1 MTDRVIRVTLDASG
15 VERGARQAQG
25 GAKKVKTSA
34 DQMRNS
40 FRAAARAAAGL
51 IAVLGFRELVRTA
64 DTFSKIQNSLRI
76 VTDSTEE
83 LTTANERLFEI
94 AQRTRTPLEATV
106 SLFSRASIAAE
117 ELGASEEELFR
128 LTEITGQ
135 ALAIQGGAASE
146 SAGAL
151 RQLSQSFSSGI
162 VRAEEFNSI
171 LEGAFPLAQAAAR
184 GFGETGISVGKL
196 RNLVVEGKVSSEE
209 FFKAILKGGEGLQ
222 AQFETT
228 VPTVG
233 QALTVLNN
241 AFISFVGQVN
251 EASGATASLAELL
264 IDVATA
270 LGTLGD
276 AVTGN
281 LDDQDELTENME
293 QLAIA
298 AIAAGAGITGL
309 FGVLGVFGSLFKDVG
324 REIGGSAAALVA
336 FFSGDFEQA
345 ARIQAEVVAASG
357 ENFKAAT
364 TDFLED
370 FASTVD
376 NASLKIND
384 VLLPAFRKVREE
396 TAAIGGADTD
406 TSIVNPNAVDDLAD
420 ATEATQDFL
429 EALRIQTGELAI
441 QAQLGDEAGEAILRY
456 KEDIALAAA
465 ANEAF
470 GDLVPTAEVEAL
482 SDAFLRAGEAGLESQ
497 RALRE
502 EIEAAELSQT
512 FQDQIE
518 ALEEE
523 ILLLDASNEAI
534 AINAEV
540 RALAEGAT
548 AEQAAQI
555 RALTE
560 ALLDERDALSDNAP
574 TIQQFIDDTKA
585 TAEDT
590 LTGILADPMAEGLD
604 ELPFKFAQTL
614 QALAAQALSAEVFDI
629 LGSLGGDG
637 GGGFLGFLGG
647 LFGGGA
653 QAGGQ
658 ISSAGPTL
666 VGERGPELFT
676 PASSGTISPNVSINQ
691 AAQAPPMVNVINVS
705 DPADIP
711 SGIETPEGEQAVIN
725 VIQKNPEAV
734 RRLLG

>member
-1 MTDRVIRVTLDASG
+1 VTDRVIRVVLDASG
-15 VERGARQAQG
+15 VERGARAAQG
-25 GAKKVKTSA
+25 ASKKVKTSA
-34 DQMRNS
+34 DQMRS
-40 FRAAARAAAGL
+40 GFRAAAKAAAGL
-51 IAVLGFRELVRTA
+51 AVVLGFRELIRTA
-64 DTFSKIQNSLRI
+64 DTFNQIQNSLRI
-76 VTDSTEE
+76 VTDSTDE
-83 LTTANERLFEI
+83 LVSANQRLFEI

-117 ELGASEEELFR
+117 ELGASQEELFR

-135 ALAIQGGAASE
+135 ALAVQGGAASE
-146 SAGAL
+146 AAGAL

-209 FFKAILKGGEGLQ
+209 FFRAILKGGEGL
-222 AQFETT
+222 AEQFEQT

-233 QALTVLNN
+233 QALVVLNN
-241 AFISFVGQVN
+241 AFITFVGGVDG
-251 EASGATASLAELL
+251 ASGATATLAQIL
-264 IDVATA
+264 IDVAGV
-270 LGTLGD
+270 LGDLGD
-276 AVTGN
+276 ALTGN
-281 LDDQDELTENME
+281 LDPLNDTSAGFNTF
-293 QLAIA
+293 AVSV
-298 AIAAGAGITGL
+298 IAAGSAISSLFDILRTGKEFFVAFAEGLGGVAAGIVQLAKGNFTEARAIFSDTTGFDRATL
-309 FGVLGVFGSLFKDVG
+309 
-324 REIGGSAAALVA
+324 
-336 FFSGDFEQA
+336 
-345 ARIQAEVVAASG
+345 
-357 ENFKAAT
+357 AT
-364 TDFLED
+364 TDFFEN
-370 FASTVD
+370 FSD
-376 NASLKIND
+376 NIDSASLRIND
-384 VLLPAFRKVREE
+384 VLVPSFRMIREE
-396 TAAIGGADTD
+396 VDKIADAEVKD
-406 TSIVNPNAVDDLAD
+406 IVNPNAVEDLQD
-420 ATEATQDFL
+420 ATDATQEFL
-429 EALRIQTGELAI
+429 EALRITTGELAI
-441 QAQLGDEAGEAILRY
+441 QAQLGDDADEAIRRY
-456 KEDIALAAA
+456 REGIELAAA

-470 GDLVPTAEVEAL
+470 GDLVPTAEVEELTA
-482 SDAFLRAGEAGLESQ
+482 AFIRQGEAGLETQ

-502 EIEAAELSQT
+502 EIEAAELAQT
-512 FQDQIE
+512 FQEQIE

-555 RALTE
+555 RNLTE
-560 ALLDERDALSDNAP
+560 ALLDEKDALSDNAP

-590 LTGILADPMAEGLD
+590 LTGILADPMADGLD

-614 QALAAQALSAEVFDI
+614 QALAAQALSAEVFEI
-629 LGSLGGDG
+629 LGSLGGGGG

-647 LFGGGA
+647 LFGSA

-676 PASSGTISPNVSINQ
+676 PASSGTISPNVNINQ